1 MLRCAETIMVHLIK
15 PEIKR
20 IKPLLA
26 ETKAATRLDKKHSV
40 AIRLRLAE

>member
-1 MLRCAETIMVHLIK
+1 MCGDYYGFLIK
-15 PEIKR
+15 PEFKR

-26 ETKAATRLDKKHSV
+26 ETKASPRLDKKWSV